1 LDGIN
6 SNSRSNP
13 LRKLHHIKEEV
24 CKVAVTETS
33 DDVMLDSPSNDTNE
47 ADFYY
52 FACMTNHYLRLVNT
66 PSPYP
71 LSHHNMKYPVI
82 VDSVAIFLSS
92 RSVNFLK

>member
-52 FACMTNHYLRLVNT
+52 FACMTSYQGRGVQ
-66 PSPYP
+66 SCSY
-71 LSHHNMKYPVI
+71 
-82 VDSVAIFLSS
+82 
-92 RSVNFLK
+92 